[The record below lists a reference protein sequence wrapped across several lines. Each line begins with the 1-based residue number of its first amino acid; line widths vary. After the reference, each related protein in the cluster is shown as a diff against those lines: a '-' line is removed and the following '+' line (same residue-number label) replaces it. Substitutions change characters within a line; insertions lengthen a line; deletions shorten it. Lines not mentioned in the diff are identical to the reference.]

1 MSPIRLP
8 KLDKITSTIEG
19 IRDRFSRKGRARGTH
34 TKHRR
39 LLLDPLEQRQLLSV
53 SAGDMTD
60 IAVTEP
66 LTVQQMAWHDYTG
79 SKTYSYTYVNP
90 ADTSESLV
98 VTRSLYA
105 TKLGLATTNTSQSTA
120 VDDDGDFVVT
130 YERDD
135 QIGRLGLN
143 ANGSIVGITV
153 EFSTS
158 GGAPIVH
165 GTAQYGSIVNPDTG
179 NTVVDTNIYARYFTD
194 EVQRITLPSSLQ
206 SYGTF
211 QLRTSDKVVQK
222 LTLSAGYQPFSGQ
235 SGVSGSFWL
244 VYNEGDSSG
253 APSTG
258 EYAKVE
264 GYSSSQSMEANAQ
277 AIQNAIDAIVGLS
290 DKHAVVKAINSQE
303 FQIEY
308 DAEATGAQPLL
319 EVNPSTL
326 GGELANVNLNGFC
339 AAALMTTVSQP
350 VTSYQILVSPNDP
363 YATAAS
369 IEAAFG
375 GTGGYTYI
383 APTDFPTPDRVNP
396 TGPTASGPYQQPLSV
411 WTTAPKIS
419 VKPVLGTG
427 KDGLVFDV
435 TFVGTSGK
443 QDQPLLAVVDS
454 AGSAIANASVAT
466 LKETS
471 DEFRVNPEEP
481 DNQFTTAMPDT
492 YVQTAPAVAMDA
504 DGDFVITWQSEVP
517 NSANFGSV
525 TDIYARR
532 FSPIGLKKVVDSAT
546 QTLADVTASDVR
558 GYVVPGI
565 RSWIDDVQTIEFRFA
580 DPVTGTITGK
590 FKLELDGVETEEINF
605 NSSDLLQVAEDIQD
619 QLVQIGYEGVEVKS
633 LSSSNPFQFEV
644 HFTGRSGGIK
654 QPLITYDTSSAL
666 VVQSFTATHKEG
678 TGTLTAAQAAA
689 LSTFQVNTFT
699 TNNQSQPAIGMDD
712 LGNFVIAWAG
722 MGQDLSFFNGIYAQR
737 YDRYGGRVG
746 NELSVFTEDTDEHY
760 NPYVALSNSG
770 NFVVCWSHTEDAGGV
785 TGQTNG
791 TANVLAKVY
800 DADGNVIRGEFNAG
814 GGGGASVAFDSNDNW
829 VITYSF
835 LATDPATTIQ
845 ATDTWAAIYTLEGN
859 PLRTAFRVNS
869 ATNNSEAELWPLGQ
883 SAAQAMVDADG
894 DLVIAYQGF
903 GPDVSEDVVSYGA
916 FANYLDR
923 WINDDK
929 NADLLPYI
937 QQLWTLTTHSY
948 NQPRYEAYTSY
959 QYQDTFGNWLSYQ
972 LRSNGDV
979 DGVLDAILIHATN
992 PRTGETDW
1000 ATGNPMTAA
1009 TNEQLGRLR
1018 AILEGGLGLLR
1029 GEANGVMYSSWD
1041 AAPGWNTNPSIL
1053 YSDNV
1058 INAERDGNNA
1068 KFVVALTGGLDWES
1082 FVLRISRGGT
1092 TGYVDVSIDCA
1103 ETTNNIFDPERTI
1116 QAINDTLEDEDVF
1129 QALGD
1134 AWPETNYGGAVDVRR
1149 IYSDEI
1155 VSRTGT
1161 AWDLTTRGILA
1172 TDYVYE
1178 ITFQGAAHDTAMSI
1192 TTASPTRSVIASNE
1206 VQLITVATQST
1217 TTLPV
1222 TGTFTVTI
1230 PAHNNL
1236 QGATTTIDFDSST
1249 TAGLNTA
1256 RAQIQSFVRGYTG
1269 GGTTTPYQNAVVTL
1283 VPGDT
1288 INGPWAFQ
1296 VVFNSGTNVPQ
1307 LGLSVLRVN
1316 PETGAQERT
1325 LNGTVTG
1332 STENDGG
1339 DTDGP
1344 APVILRQT
1352 AGSAGTSQT
1361 WASAGMETDGDFVTS
1376 WTQYQSGNYSIY
1388 YRRFDESTDTAGP
1401 LVSDVAATNNT
1412 RPATID
1418 QDSTLFVGDDG
1429 LKYLVLTFDED
1440 MMTTGSDSVT
1450 NVLNYQLLRNG
1461 VELRGAVIKA
1471 EYGLN
1476 KASELAS
1483 AYGLS
1488 ATPSNKYEV
1497 VLTIDGNGAETGTPA
1512 LGTGDYTI
1520 VALAPVAA
1528 TAANPNGQS
1537 GLRDRAGNPLGYSG
1551 FNPNGQNFNR
1561 HFFVR
1566 AGNAGDDPG
1575 TDPDDPGPGG
1585 SGDYDGINGHTDPE
1599 TPGAVAV
1606 DGDGDHIR
1614 VWTAY
1619 DATSGFERVY
1629 VAIYDADGDLAVVQE
1644 PGDPA
1649 HVVLPFTVT
1658 SGTVANDQRYASVA
1672 CDKDGDFVVTWTQ
1685 YDQDGNA
1692 DIYARRFNSDGTNA
1706 GDAFRVNT
1714 YTVNQQKWSNVAMDV
1729 DGDFVV
1735 TWSSYGQEDNNQLG
1749 SGYGVYA
1756 RRFDSYGTP
1765 MATEFRVNTTT
1776 AGNQQFSNVA
1786 MAGDG
1791 SFAVTWTS
1799 DQDGV
1804 GQNIFARAFDANG
1817 IALATPLTGEVM
1829 VNTTAAGNQVYPDIS
1844 CNLDGTSYVITW
1856 SSAGQDGDGWGVY
1869 SRLFDQSLLATS
1881 AEILV
1886 NTTTAGDQQ
1895 YSSVAMADDGSFV
1908 VTWSGRGELQNQV
1921 DDMGVYYQRFD
1932 AAGVK
1937 SGTETR
1943 TNNSVVG
1950 NQYLSSIGSDAEG
1963 NFVIVWTGVGS
1974 GTSSTDVYKY
1984 VSLNSNPA
1992 KDLVGPIVTDVLEAD
2007 GSRLLDGDIV
2017 VPSGT
2022 GMTSLTVVF
2031 DENLNMTDLTTG
2043 QHSVLNP
2050 ANWSLTRNG
2059 TEIIGAIKSVEF
2071 VRNSVTRKY
2080 EAVLTLDGNGL
2091 SNGTTALS
2099 AGDYVLTVR
2108 DTIWDA
2114 ADNLDTAS
2122 GKRLGNSLDG
2132 DFNGVPGTLATGT
2145 GYPGYKFHF
2154 TVTADPK
2161 LGGEFLVNENPQ
2173 YEQQLSDPTGTGNGT
2188 EETTR
2193 SVAVD
2198 HDGDFV
2204 VVWTSYGQDDA
2215 SDPDGTGIYYR
2226 VYDRNGTALTGELRA
2241 NTTIV
2246 GHQRD
2251 ASVAIDA
2258 DGDFVIVWEAENADS
2273 DGSAAIMAR
2282 RFDSKGNALGGEF
2295 RVNSNTTNDQLNPA
2309 VAMDNDGNF
2318 VVVWATTGQDFSYF
2332 NDIHAQ
2338 RYNSSGDRIGSEF
2351 RVNPNNTTGAAGYET
2366 NPTVAIADTGH
2377 FIVAWDQAAAQ
2388 QNGVVTDTTGYFQ
2401 VFSFADATTVGV
2413 LTQVPPTPYNSVVTR
2428 MERNLQLAV
2437 SDNPNQTE
2445 FVVVWEALGE
2455 DDLVAGVNYGIY
2467 YAQYTVSLT
2476 GVLTAGSF
2484 GLANMV
2490 QFTGDQVNPTV
2501 SMDADG
2507 DFVIAWNGN
2516 GATPD
2521 ALNPGNTTLL
2531 ADQDTEGVFIRRFS
2545 ARGGATQ
2552 PVTVQSRVNRTEAG
2566 VQQFAS
2572 VGMTRDGSYVVVWSG
2587 RGVGDQQGI
2596 YARRYA
2602 ETTDTAGPMVTDFF
2616 FGDGNRIEANAQVT
2630 ESLSQIAI
2638 TFDEAMLD
2646 TGVSGA
2652 NSVTNPANYHLM
2664 KNGVEL
2670 VGGIASVTYRL
2681 NPATNKYEA
2690 LLTFDGD
2697 GVTPGVVPL
2706 GEGQYEIVVD
2716 NKLRDKAGNALS
2728 FSVNTLNGAKYS
2740 RSFNITEVGSQGSEQ
2755 LVNDTVVGSQL
2766 TQPESPQP
2774 VASDADGNYVA
2785 VWTDPGFVRARIYRT
2800 TITEGASN
2808 SRQSVVNPE
2817 PFEITVAT
2825 GASVTNASVAM
2836 DADGDFVVTWSQDD
2850 GGTSS
2855 WNVYA
2860 QRFNAKGVALGN
2872 WFRVNTYTDNVQRY
2886 STVAMDQDGDF
2897 LIAWQS
2903 FGQDGSG
2910 YGIYAQRYSPA
2921 GTPLGGTNEVQV
2933 LEFENSPVGTF
2944 TLSWDFDKD
2953 PATPAMVTDPI
2964 TFAGNLAQA
2973 AEAVAKALNDK
2984 ANATLGV
2991 DPAGNRFEVLVMS
3004 QTELAIRF
3012 INTAGGQDQKPL
3024 TLGSVTLSS
3033 GSQSKVTLR
3042 TSVDGSTGEFL
3053 VNDTTANSQV
3063 YACAA
3068 MSAQGDIVV
3077 SWTGFGQD
3085 GDAVSESNVYA
3096 KTLPRNS
3103 AIRGNTVAPTYESLT
3118 KGTNPLS
3125 SAIEPKIIASDS
3137 PDERLVPAG
3146 TGVCLVA
3153 ADAGW
3158 YGSGTLLSTG
3168 RHVLT
3173 AAHVVTDDLFG
3184 NPLPGNSIH
3193 VTFNTANGPVTIQ
3206 GRRVYSLPSW
3216 EGTVT
3221 FDFTTGQDIAILE
3234 LESAAP
3240 ASIPRYDIYRDDDEI
3255 GKIAS
3260 LYGYGRT
3267 GTGDFGAIYA
3277 DQQLRWGQNR
3287 LDCTGD
3293 LMGYSA
3299 DVLMYDFDS
3308 GLEYD
3313 DTLGLWLGIHDL
3325 GMGTYEV
3332 NTAPGDSGGPSFIDG
3347 KIAGVHSFGTII
3359 SSFGA
3364 TSADTRVSVHAEW
3377 IDQILAST
3385 SEFLV
3390 SSVTTLA
3397 GGATS
3402 TTTVGNQMWSSVAM
3416 DADGDFVITWTSEGQ
3431 DGVGNGYGAN
3441 VNGNNGVYARRFG
3454 GPTGGAL
3461 GAEFQVNS
3469 YAADDQQHSRVDM
3482 DADGDFIVVWESLQ
3496 DNPQSTVDN
3505 SWGIYAQRYV
3515 RSEELGQEAW
3525 YGVNGEL
3532 GGEFRIN
3539 DTLAGDQRFPGV
3551 AMDDTGDYVVVWSGQ
3566 GTDASR
3572 LVSDSQ
3578 GVFLRSFTKTADDAG
3593 PTVTNIANMLTA
3605 STGQTI
3611 LDGVVLDENVT
3622 MLLLNMSEALSI
3634 EGGMNGRT
3642 SVLNPQN
3649 WQLTKDGEVLG
3660 GVIRSIE
3667 LGGNRD
3673 DGFNTLSGK
3682 YEIKVTFDADP
3693 TTTAIDSLGQG
3704 EYVLTMKDRVEDLFG
3719 NRLDGNLDG
3728 TPGGNFNLNFSVYLG
3743 LPSSGGPGGPGT
3755 PSSEAEDDRINLNNQ
3770 NDQNN
3775 PVVASNASGDY
3786 VVVWTTYAATQGGT
3800 TLQANTIAQRFDR
3813 YGQKRGGEFLVNT
3826 YLAGD
3831 QSQPDV
3837 AMDDFGNFVVVW
3849 AGMGEEDTAG
3859 IYARRFDA
3867 YGNALDDE
3875 EFCVNVYR
3883 PGTQSEPQVAMDA
3896 DGDFVISWTSFGQ
3909 DGDTDG
3915 VYARRYNFNGL
3926 PQGNSGE
3933 FLVNTTTTRRQKTSD
3948 VAMDD
3953 NGNFTIV
3960 WMSEAQD
3967 GSFDGVYGQRFNKDG
3982 QKLGAEFRVTQTTND
3997 NQNDPQVAMDADGDF
4012 VVTWASKL
4020 QDGSGYGVY
4029 ARRYSKA
4036 GVALS
4041 NEFRVNETTA
4051 NYQYQPDVSM
4061 DDSGKFVVTWTTFDQ
4076 DNVPTLNNRDNSVY
4090 ARMYNADGTPQTG
4103 EFRVNATE
4111 EGNQLNSAVA
4121 MDKDGDFTV
4130 VWVGPDSSGTGIF
4143 NRVVAVNVDTYTP
4156 SYDSSDY
4163 SDVYGYDF
4171 VVETTTYASSSL
4183 NLTGTSGNDLLE
4195 FVAGVNRSSWIVK
4208 LNGVVQA
4215 VAADVAAIHFDGLG
4229 GTDTVRIV
4237 GTAASESVEL
4247 WPDHLAFAGL
4257 DYTLDAQHIEVV
4269 EIDGKG
4275 GNDTAL
4281 LHDSAGNDTLT
4292 VSPTTASFNGAQ
4304 FAQTLS
4310 NFETVKAYAKA
4321 GGNDMA
4327 TLYGSAGDDQFTGSQ
4342 NYGELRG
4349 TNYTLR
4355 AEGFDSV
4362 TADGRNGGNDVAELC
4377 DSAGNDTFVA
4387 TPTFSSLGRDG
4398 VYLIRAKYFDTVTAI
4413 STLGGVDVAR
4423 FEDSKGDDTF
4433 TAKPAYGE
4441 MAGPGYVT
4449 AAKGFDKLYAK
4460 ATSGNDVAN
4469 LYDSAGND
4477 RFVATPTEATF
4488 QVNGASYEVSRFD
4501 VVQAY
4506 ATAGGYD
4513 VAELF
4518 DSAGD
4523 DTLEAGPT
4531 TTKLWN
4537 RSFQNVA
4544 TGFDAVLAYAAAGG
4558 TDTAILSD
4566 SAGDDLFVGKDQD
4579 ARLYGASF
4587 YLRARMFDRVF
4598 ANAQVGGNDTAKLL
4612 STPDAQVVA
4621 TDQSTSPTAG
4631 TYGLTSS
4638 QSSTQ
4643 TTSASHIA
4651 WLNEF
4656 EQVQVKNEAT
4666 GNGSSSTSALDKI
4679 FEAFWEE

>member
-1 MSPIRLP
+1 M
-8 KLDKITSTIEG
+8 G
-19 IRDRFSRKGRARGTH
+19 
-34 TKHRR
+34 
-39 LLLDPLEQRQLLSV
+39 
-53 SAGDMTD
+53 
-60 IAVTEP
+60 
-66 LTVQQMAWHDYTG
+66 
-79 SKTYSYTYVNP
+79 
-90 ADTSESLV
+90 V
-98 VTRSLYA
+98 VT
-105 TKLGLATTNTSQSTA
+105 
-120 VDDDGDFVVT
+120 
-130 YERDD
+130 
-135 QIGRLGLN
+135 
-143 ANGSIVGITV
+143 
-153 EFSTS
+153 
-158 GGAPIVH
+158 
-165 GTAQYGSIVNPDTG
+165 
-179 NTVVDTNIYARYFTD
+179 
-194 EVQRITLPSSLQ
+194 
-206 SYGTF
+206 
-211 QLRTSDKVVQK
+211 
-222 LTLSAGYQPFSGQ
+222 
-235 SGVSGSFWL
+235 
-244 VYNEGDSSG
+244 
-253 APSTG
+253 
-258 EYAKVE
+258 
-264 GYSSSQSMEANAQ
+264 
-277 AIQNAIDAIVGLS
+277 
-290 DKHAVVKAINSQE
+290 
-303 FQIEY
+303 
-308 DAEATGAQPLL
+308 
-319 EVNPSTL
+319 
-326 GGELANVNLNGFC
+326 
-339 AAALMTTVSQP
+339 
-350 VTSYQILVSPNDP
+350 
-363 YATAAS
+363 
-369 IEAAFG
+369 
-375 GTGGYTYI
+375 
-383 APTDFPTPDRVNP
+383 
-396 TGPTASGPYQQPLSV
+396 
-411 WTTAPKIS
+411 
-419 VKPVLGTG
+419 
-427 KDGLVFDV
+427 
-435 TFVGTSGK
+435 
-443 QDQPLLAVVDS
+443 
-454 AGSAIANASVAT
+454 
-466 LKETS
+466 
-471 DEFRVNPEEP
+471 
-481 DNQFTTAMPDT
+481 
-492 YVQTAPAVAMDA
+492 
-504 DGDFVITWQSEVP
+504 
-517 NSANFGSV
+517 
-525 TDIYARR
+525 
-532 FSPIGLKKVVDSAT
+532 
-546 QTLADVTASDVR
+546 
-558 GYVVPGI
+558 
-565 RSWIDDVQTIEFRFA
+565 
-580 DPVTGTITGK
+580 
-590 FKLELDGVETEEINF
+590 
-605 NSSDLLQVAEDIQD
+605 
-619 QLVQIGYEGVEVKS
+619 
-633 LSSSNPFQFEV
+633 
-644 HFTGRSGGIK
+644 
-654 QPLITYDTSSAL
+654 
-666 VVQSFTATHKEG
+666 
-678 TGTLTAAQAAA
+678 
-689 LSTFQVNTFT
+689 
-699 TNNQSQPAIGMDD
+699 
-712 LGNFVIAWAG
+712 
-722 MGQDLSFFNGIYAQR
+722 
-737 YDRYGGRVG
+737 
-746 NELSVFTEDTDEHY
+746 
-760 NPYVALSNSG
+760 
-770 NFVVCWSHTEDAGGV
+770 
-785 TGQTNG
+785 
-791 TANVLAKVY
+791 
-800 DADGNVIRGEFNAG
+800 
-814 GGGGASVAFDSNDNW
+814 
-829 VITYSF
+829 
-835 LATDPATTIQ
+835 
-845 ATDTWAAIYTLEGN
+845 
-859 PLRTAFRVNS
+859 
-869 ATNNSEAELWPLGQ
+869 
-883 SAAQAMVDADG
+883 
-894 DLVIAYQGF
+894 
-903 GPDVSEDVVSYGA
+903 
-916 FANYLDR
+916 
-923 WINDDK
+923 
-929 NADLLPYI
+929 
-937 QQLWTLTTHSY
+937 
-948 NQPRYEAYTSY
+948 
-959 QYQDTFGNWLSYQ
+959 
-972 LRSNGDV
+972 
-979 DGVLDAILIHATN
+979 
-992 PRTGETDW
+992 
-1000 ATGNPMTAA
+1000 
-1009 TNEQLGRLR
+1009 
-1018 AILEGGLGLLR
+1018 
-1029 GEANGVMYSSWD
+1029 
-1041 AAPGWNTNPSIL
+1041 
-1053 YSDNV
+1053 
-1058 INAERDGNNA
+1058 
-1068 KFVVALTGGLDWES
+1068 
-1082 FVLRISRGGT
+1082 
-1092 TGYVDVSIDCA
+1092 
-1103 ETTNNIFDPERTI
+1103 
-1116 QAINDTLEDEDVF
+1116 
-1129 QALGD
+1129 
-1134 AWPETNYGGAVDVRR
+1134 
-1149 IYSDEI
+1149 
-1155 VSRTGT
+1155 
-1161 AWDLTTRGILA
+1161 
-1172 TDYVYE
+1172 
-1178 ITFQGAAHDTAMSI
+1178 
-1192 TTASPTRSVIASNE
+1192 
-1206 VQLITVATQST
+1206 
-1217 TTLPV
+1217 
-1222 TGTFTVTI
+1222 
-1230 PAHNNL
+1230 
-1236 QGATTTIDFDSST
+1236 
-1249 TAGLNTA
+1249 
-1256 RAQIQSFVRGYTG
+1256 
-1269 GGTTTPYQNAVVTL
+1269 
-1283 VPGDT
+1283 DT
-1288 INGPWAFQ
+1288 I
-1296 VVFNSGTNVPQ
+1296 VV
-1307 LGLSVLRVN
+1307 
-1316 PETGAQERT
+1316 
-1325 LNGTVTG
+1325 
-1332 STENDGG
+1332 
-1339 DTDGP
+1339 
-1344 APVILRQT
+1344 
-1352 AGSAGTSQT
+1352 
-1361 WASAGMETDGDFVTS
+1361 
-1376 WTQYQSGNYSIY
+1376 
-1388 YRRFDESTDTAGP
+1388 
-1401 LVSDVAATNNT
+1401 
-1412 RPATID
+1412 
-1418 QDSTLFVGDDG
+1418 
-1429 LKYLVLTFDED
+1429 
-1440 MMTTGSDSVT
+1440 
-1450 NVLNYQLLRNG
+1450 
-1461 VELRGAVIKA
+1461 
-1471 EYGLN
+1471 
-1476 KASELAS
+1476 
-1483 AYGLS
+1483 
-1488 ATPSNKYEV
+1488 
-1497 VLTIDGNGAETGTPA
+1497 
-1512 LGTGDYTI
+1512 
-1520 VALAPVAA
+1520 
-1528 TAANPNGQS
+1528 
-1537 GLRDRAGNPLGYSG
+1537 
-1551 FNPNGQNFNR
+1551 
-1561 HFFVR
+1561 
-1566 AGNAGDDPG
+1566 
-1575 TDPDDPGPGG
+1575 
-1585 SGDYDGINGHTDPE
+1585 
-1599 TPGAVAV
+1599 
-1606 DGDGDHIR
+1606 
-1614 VWTAY
+1614 
-1619 DATSGFERVY
+1619 
-1629 VAIYDADGDLAVVQE
+1629 
-1644 PGDPA
+1644 
-1649 HVVLPFTVT
+1649 
-1658 SGTVANDQRYASVA
+1658 
-1672 CDKDGDFVVTWTQ
+1672 
-1685 YDQDGNA
+1685 
-1692 DIYARRFNSDGTNA
+1692 ARRFNPDGTPIAAEFRADRGTGMGNQGVSVARTARNPQVAIDDRGNYIVTYEFFTGVVNA
-1706 GDAFRVNT
+1706 GGYFNT
-1714 YTVNQQKWSNVAMDV
+1714 MEVTFSPTNQPLNNWS
-1729 DGDFVV
+1729 
-1735 TWSSYGQEDNNQLG
+1735 
-1749 SGYGVYA
+1749 
-1756 RRFDSYGTP
+1756 TP
-1765 MATEFRVNTTT
+1765 APAVSFTEFNLVNP
-1776 AGNQQFSNVA
+1776 SV
-1786 MAGDG
+1786 
-1791 SFAVTWTS
+1791 
-1799 DQDGV
+1799 
-1804 GQNIFARAFDANG
+1804 AFDANG
-1817 IALATPLTGEVM
+1817 NFGFVM
-1829 VNTTAAGNQVYPDIS
+1829 NG
-1844 CNLDGTSYVITW
+1844 SY
-1856 SSAGQDGDGWGVY
+1856 
-1869 SRLFDQSLLATS
+1869 
-1881 AEILV
+1881 AE
-1886 NTTTAGDQQ
+1886 
-1895 YSSVAMADDGSFV
+1895 
-1908 VTWSGRGELQNQV
+1908 
-1921 DDMGVYYQRFD
+1921 
-1932 AAGVK
+1932 
-1937 SGTETR
+1937 
-1943 TNNSVVG
+1943 
-1950 NQYLSSIGSDAEG
+1950 
-1963 NFVIVWTGVGS
+1963 
-1974 GTSSTDVYKY
+1974 
-1984 VSLNSNPA
+1984 
-1992 KDLVGPIVTDVLEAD
+1992 
-2007 GSRLLDGDIV
+2007 
-2017 VPSGT
+2017 
-2022 GMTSLTVVF
+2022 
-2031 DENLNMTDLTTG
+2031 
-2043 QHSVLNP
+2043 LNP
-2050 ANWSLTRNG
+2050 
-2059 TEIIGAIKSVEF
+2059 
-2071 VRNSVTRKY
+2071 
-2080 EAVLTLDGNGL
+2080 L
-2091 SNGTTALS
+2091 S
-2099 AGDYVLTVR
+2099 
-2108 DTIWDA
+2108 
-2114 ADNLDTAS
+2114 
-2122 GKRLGNSLDG
+2122 
-2132 DFNGVPGTLATGT
+2132 PG
-2145 GYPGYKFHF
+2145 
-2154 TVTADPK
+2154 
-2161 LGGEFLVNENPQ
+2161 
-2173 YEQQLSDPTGTGNGT
+2173 SPT
-2188 EETTR
+2188 
-2193 SVAVD
+2193 
-2198 HDGDFV
+2198 
-2204 VVWTSYGQDDA
+2204 
-2215 SDPDGTGIYYR
+2215 
-2226 VYDRNGTALTGELRA
+2226 
-2241 NTTIV
+2241 
-2246 GHQRD
+2246 
-2251 ASVAIDA
+2251 
-2258 DGDFVIVWEAENADS
+2258 
-2273 DGSAAIMAR
+2273 
-2282 RFDSKGNALGGEF
+2282 
-2295 RVNSNTTNDQLNPA
+2295 
-2309 VAMDNDGNF
+2309 
-2318 VVVWATTGQDFSYF
+2318 
-2332 NDIHAQ
+2332 
-2338 RYNSSGDRIGSEF
+2338 
-2351 RVNPNNTTGAAGYET
+2351 
-2366 NPTVAIADTGH
+2366 TVANY
-2377 FIVAWDQAAAQ
+2377 DQ
-2388 QNGVVTDTTGYFQ
+2388 
-2401 VFSFADATTVGV
+2401 
-2413 LTQVPPTPYNSVVTR
+2413 
-2428 MERNLQLAV
+2428 
-2437 SDNPNQTE
+2437 
-2445 FVVVWEALGE
+2445 
-2455 DDLVAGVNYGIY
+2455 
-2467 YAQYTVSLT
+2467 
-2476 GVLTAGSF
+2476 
-2484 GLANMV
+2484 
-2490 QFTGDQVNPTV
+2490 
-2501 SMDADG
+2501 
-2507 DFVIAWNGN
+2507 
-2516 GATPD
+2516 
-2521 ALNPGNTTLL
+2521 
-2531 ADQDTEGVFIRRFS
+2531 EGVFFVRVN
-2545 ARGGATQ
+2545 GANQ
-2552 PVTVQSRVNRTEAG
+2552 PVTPFTRVNRTTQG
-2566 VQQFAS
+2566 MQQFATIA
-2572 VGMTRDGSYVVVWSG
+2572 MEPDGDAIVVWSG
-2587 RGVGDQQGI
+2587 RGVGDQHGI
-2596 YARRYA
+2596 FARRYDEA
-2602 ETTDTAGPMVTDFF
+2602 TDTVGPMVTGFSF
-2616 FGDGNRIEANAQVT
+2616 IDGKPIKANAQVT
-2630 ESLSQIAI
+2630 QALNQLAVV
-2638 TFDEAMLD
+2638 FDEDMWQ
-2646 TGVSGA
+2646 TGSD
-2652 NSVTNPANYHLM
+2652 SVTNPANYHLM
-2664 KNGVEL
+2664 KNGAEL
-2670 VGGIASVTYRL
+2670 VGGIARVDFRL

-2690 LLTFDGD
+2690 VLTLDGD

-2716 NKLRDKAGNALS
+2716 GKLRDAAGNPLNSTALA
-2728 FSVNTLNGAKYS
+2728 VNGGKYS
-2740 RSFNITEVGSQGSEQ
+2740 RSFNITEVDSQGSEQ

-2785 VWTDPGFVRARIYRT
+2785 VWTDPGAVRARIYRT

-2808 SRQSVVNPE
+2808 SRNTDLSADPI
-2817 PFEITVAT
+2817 EITVAR

-2886 STVAMDQDGDF
+2886 STIAMDQDGDF

-2933 LEFENSPVGTF
+2933 LEFENSPVGSF
-2944 TLSWDFDKD
+2944 TLSWDNDKD
-2953 PATPAMVTDPI
+2953 PATGAIVTAPI

-2973 AEAVAKALNDK
+2973 AEAVKKALKDAAEAK
-2984 ANATLGV
+2984 LGV
-2991 DPAGNRFEVLVMS
+2991 DLAGDRFEVVVMS

-3024 TLGSVTLSS
+3024 TLGEVTLTS

-3085 GDAVSESNVYA
+3085 GDAASESNVYA

-3103 AIRGNTVAPTYESLT
+3103 AIRGNTVAPNYESLT

-3221 FDFTTGQDIAILE
+3221 LDFTTGQDIAILE

-3260 LYGYGRT
+3260 MYGYGRT

-3287 LDCTGD
+3287 IDCTGG
-3293 LMGYSA
+3293 LLGYA
-3299 DVLMYDFDS
+3299 EDVLMYDFDS
-3308 GLEYD
+3308 GSEYD
-3313 DTLGLWLGIHDL
+3313 DTFGLWLGIHDL

-3332 NTAPGDSGGPSFIDG
+3332 NIASGDSGGPSFIDG
-3347 KIAGVHSFGTII
+3347 KIAGVHSFGDVM
-3359 SSFGA
+3359 SAFGA

-3377 IDQILAST
+3377 IDQVLAST

-3682 YEIKVTFDADP
+3682 YEIRVTFDADP

-3728 TPGGNFNLNFSVYLG
+3728 TPGGNFNLTFSVYLG

-3933 FLVNTTTTRRQKTSD
+3933 FLVNTTTTRRQKSSD

-4143 NRVVAVNVDTYTP
+4143 NRVVAVNVATYTP

-4163 SDVYGYDF
+4163 SGVYGYDF
-4171 VVETTTYASSSL
+4171 VLETTTYASSSL

-4229 GTDTVRIV
+4229 GTDMVRIV

-4327 TLYGSAGDDQFTGSQ
+4327 TLYGSAGDDQFIGSQ

-4377 DSAGNDTFVA
+4377 DSAGDDTFVA

-4579 ARLYGASF
+4579 ARLYGSGF